1 MTLTFDRP
9 VNAVGGVVTGFI
21 IGDKDGK
28 WASAHATLIDDRT
41 LRLSSH
47 LVKEPVVARYNWADY
62 PGGNLYG
69 ENGLPVAPF
78 ATDK

>member
-1 MTLTFDRP
+1 MVLKF
-9 VNAVGGVVTGFI
+9 NGAVKPTSSALTGFI

-28 WASAHATLIDDRT
+28 FAYANARLEGTDTIV
-41 LRLSSH
+41 LSSP
-47 LVKEPVVARYNWADY
+47 LVSKPTAARYNWADY

-69 ENGLPVAPF
+69 VTGLPVAPF